1 MYNAFTVNY
10 TINFDMVWSI
20 YNRFEVLANK
30 KGQIKM
36 IYWNIRK
43 TNDELLN
50 RNGIQDDK
58 RKTIFVSLFVGI

>member
-30 KGQIKM
+30 KGPIKM

-50 RNGIQDDK
+50 RNGIKDDK
-58 RKTIFVSLFVGI
+58 RKTIFVSLFVRI